1 MIFARR
7 SARVERVELITSRVR
22 RAGLTGR
29 IAGGRRRNR
38 FELSIGEINDRRTAS
53 PVKRRIMSAGIFRN
67 YDLARIARYRL
78 AGRLF
83 PRAAREE
90 EGGERE
96 RERIASL
103 PYRSGELMASARAYS
118 VSRVISND

>member
-22 RAGLTGR
+22 RGGLTGR
-29 IAGGRRRNR
+29 IVGGRRRNR
-38 FELSIGEINDRRTAS
+38 FELSIGEINDRGTAS

-90 EGGERE
+90 GGGERE

-103 PYRSGELMASARAYS
+103 PYRSRELMASARARIRF
-118 VSRVISND
+118 RV